1 MAAKKLAQKSPII
14 ARKIAIVKARESVI
28 ETEIIAKM
36 EGKRMLKE
44 IERAIAI
51 TKENVNVTGKG
62 NRRKIGPEGF
72 GKKTRKAGEGPT
84 RRTDPP
90 IVAPIGCPDAQ
101 ATDPLN
107 VLPID
112 LANDIRPLKKKE
124 S

>member
-1 MAAKKLAQKSPII
+1 MAAKKLAPSPIT
-14 ARKIAIVKARESVI
+14 ARKIVIIKARESVI

-36 EGKRMLKE
+36 KGKRTLKE
-44 IERAIAI
+44 IERAVTIM
-51 TKENVNVTGKG
+51 KKNVNMTGKG

-90 IVAPIGCPDAQ
+90 IVAPTECPDAQ